1 MTELAPDTGRLGRAS
16 VLPAFAGAGLA
27 LAKAWFFPLLG
38 LGPVDSD
45 RARAVWGG

>member
-1 MTELAPDTGRLGRAS
+1 MRAS
-16 VLPAFAGAGLA
+16 GVLLAFTGAGLT